1 MKYML
6 TYFQLSDMA
15 PSGPR
20 VCKVPPAPP
29 LPLKNSPL
37 EFPPL
42 DLADMSFDFGQISD
56 LPTILPGGEEAAI
69 DSMVDSQLSLAENM
83 EVDMDVADWLDSLVV
98 PTQGNQ
104 NQNLISNHIQRW
116 REKEDLSGF
125 LRAAKAHTPVRKTH
139 FET

>member
-1 MKYML
+1 MSML
-6 TYFQLSDMA
+6 TYSKLSDMP

-20 VCKVPPAPP
+20 ACKVPPAPP

-56 LPTILPGGEEAAI
+56 LPTILPGGEEAAY

-104 NQNLISNHIQRW
+104 NQNLISNHIQR
-116 REKEDLSGF
+116 
-125 LRAAKAHTPVRKTH
+125 
-139 FET
+139 